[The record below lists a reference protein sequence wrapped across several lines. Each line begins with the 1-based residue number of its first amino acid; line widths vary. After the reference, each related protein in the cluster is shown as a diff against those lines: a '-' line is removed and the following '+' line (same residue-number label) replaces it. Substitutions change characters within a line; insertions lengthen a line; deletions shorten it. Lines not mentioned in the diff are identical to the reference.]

1 VDHYEGTDL
10 VYNNP
15 ALAQRL
21 RAPLEAVLGKDNVVT
36 APPITASEDFSY
48 FLAQGVPGFFFSLGG
63 ADPEK
68 LAQAKAAGTM
78 LPSNH
83 SPLFAPDVDPALH
96 AAIGAEVAV
105 LRNLLNSSAAELNKL
120 TAEQPSR

>member
-1 VDHYEGTDL
+1 
-10 VYNNP
+10 
-15 ALAQRL
+15 
-21 RAPLEAVLGKDNVVT
+21 
-36 APPITASEDFSY
+36 
-48 FLAQGVPGFFFSLGG
+48 
-63 ADPEK
+63 
-68 LAQAKAAGTM
+68 M